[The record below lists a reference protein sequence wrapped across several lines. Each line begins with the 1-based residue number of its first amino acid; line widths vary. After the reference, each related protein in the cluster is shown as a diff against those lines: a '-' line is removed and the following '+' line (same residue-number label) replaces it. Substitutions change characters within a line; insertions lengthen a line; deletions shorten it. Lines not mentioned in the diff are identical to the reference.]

1 MAIRD
6 DKDII
11 YVARFPSHT
20 HEAILDYRV
29 GTRLP
34 AALTSMGR
42 AMLAH
47 LPDDKIRDIIA
58 RTNLEPM
65 TPKTVTDPTKVFDEI
80 IRVREQGY
88 SITDQGVTLQRRSA
102 AVAIT
107 GEAVAA
113 INASGR
119 VSHDSDA
126 AARKP
131 PRS

>member
-1 MAIRD
+1 
-6 DKDII
+6 
-11 YVARFPSHT
+11 
-20 HEAILDYRV
+20 
-29 GTRLP
+29 
-34 AALTSMGR
+34 MGR

-65 TPKTVTDPTKVFDEI
+65 TPKTVTDPAKVFDEI

-107 GEAVAA
+107 SRTGDAVAA
-113 INASGR
+113 INASGH
-119 VSHDSDA
+119 VSHITMRLLVSHLVPEVVRTA
-126 AARKP
+126 GEISAVLP
-131 PRS
+131 PEVLDFA